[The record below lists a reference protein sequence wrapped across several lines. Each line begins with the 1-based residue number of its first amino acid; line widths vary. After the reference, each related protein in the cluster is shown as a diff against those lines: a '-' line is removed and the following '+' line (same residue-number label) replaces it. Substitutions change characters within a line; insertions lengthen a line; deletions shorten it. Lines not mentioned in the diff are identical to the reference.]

1 MHTHSEQPRR
11 TIRVLFTPHQQVHS
25 AHAVTIR
32 TCSSSITRQQL
43 TAHTGRHVAN
53 GKHSI
58 CMQPAGQSPIGSKLR
73 DLVNSVTNSRH
84 GSFHALHF
92 PQAYS
97 SRSCIRKRLST
108 VNATARHDVSIC
120 ISKEHK
126 ASAFACSISF
136 RAEISRDGV
145 GRGPALTG
153 VTWTPLQYGIYTVA
167 FAGAGYDI
175 NSQLGSLHHHGF
187 TSGTRPSLGRIVST
201 NIRTLYFR

>member
-120 ISKEHK
+120 TSKRAQSKCIRMFHKLPCRDISGRSWQRSGFDRGDLDAIAIRYLYRGVCWSWLRYQQPVGEPPLPWFHFWHAAFIRKDCEHK
-126 ASAFACSISF
+126 
-136 RAEISRDGV
+136 
-145 GRGPALTG
+145 
-153 VTWTPLQYGIYTVA
+153 
-167 FAGAGYDI
+167 
-175 NSQLGSLHHHGF
+175 H
-187 TSGTRPSLGRIVST
+187 
-201 NIRTLYFR
+201 